1 MEIPKSCYDTPTQKQ
16 DISTMNKAIIA
27 IIGSGNMGASLIG
40 GLIADGYPASN
51 IWITDPAVDRL
62 KQIEHQFGVNGT
74 TDNHKAVKHADVVIF
89 AVKPQIFAPV
99 AKDLAASIQQK
110 KPLVMSVAAGIRETT
125 LQQWLGGNLA
135 IVRSMPNTPA
145 LIGCGAAAL
154 YANQHVSAPQR
165 DIAESILRA
174 VGLVVWLEDE
184 KLMDAVT
191 ALSGSG
197 PAYFFMVME
206 VLQQAAEDLG
216 LPKEIARLLT
226 LQTGFGAARMALE
239 SETSVGELRKQV
251 TSPGGTTE
259 AALNVL
265 EQENLRHIFAKALN
279 AAAARSEELANR
291 SEKMES

>member
-1 MEIPKSCYDTPTQKQ
+1 
-16 DISTMNKAIIA
+16 MNKATIA

-40 GLIADGYPASN
+40 GLIADGYPADK
-51 IWITDPAVDRL
+51 IWVTDPAIERL
-62 KQIEHQFGVNGT
+62 KQIEHQFGVHT
-74 TDNHKAVKHADVVIF
+74 TTQNHAAVKHADVVIF
-89 AVKPQIFAPV
+89 SIKPQIFASV
-99 AKDLAASIQQK
+99 AKDLAEAIQQK

-125 LQQWLGGNLA
+125 IQQWLGGNIA

-154 YANQHVSAPQR
+154 FANAYVSHSER

-174 VGLVVWLEDE
+174 VGLVVWLDNE

-206 VLQQAAEDLG
+206 AMQQAAEALG

-226 LQTGFGAARMALE
+226 LQTGFGASRMALE
-239 SETSVGELRKQV
+239 SEASISDLRKQV

-259 AALNVL
+259 AALQVL
-265 EQENLRHIFAKALN
+265 EQENLRGIFANALN
-279 AAAARSEELANR
+279 AAAHRSEELANR
-291 SEKMES
+291 SEKTES